1 MDRGVPRSM
10 TKLSEQRCVY
20 LGLPAFNEELAIAPL
35 FDRIRA
41 ARLDL
46 IETGL
51 VSDLQVIFYDD
62 GSTDKTPD
70 QVRTQSEGLDVMLLS
85 PANNGGLG
93 VAMRGLLNHFLDSAA
108 EQDVL
113 VVMDADDT
121 HDPNQIGELLTSMDE
136 YGQDVVVA
144 SRYRRGSIVAG
155 VPPYRQV
162 LSLGF
167 GGLVRVMLPVKG
179 VRDYSCGYRA
189 YTYSA
194 LCAVSEESGFPLQES
209 GFASMP
215 EVLVRLRGHG
225 LTFGEIPL
233 KLAYDRRLTV
243 SKMRAWQNTRRLLS
257 RIWSWRV
264 FPNRL
269 NDKPF
274 VGGET
279 RSWWSV
285 EHLTSDRP

>member
-1 MDRGVPRSM
+1 MDRGVTTSM
-10 TKLSEQRCVY
+10 TKLPERRCVY

-35 FDRIRA
+35 FARISA
-41 ARLDL
+41 AKLDL
-46 IETGL
+46 IKAGL
-51 VSDLQVIFYDD
+51 VSDLRVIFYDD
-62 GSTDKTPD
+62 GSTDNTAD
-70 QVRTQSEGLDVMLLS
+70 QVRETCEGLDVFLLT
-85 PANNGGLG
+85 PKHNGGLG
-93 VAMRGLLNHFLDSAA
+93 VAMRGLITQFLDQAQK
-108 EQDVL
+108 EDIL

-121 HDPNQIGELLTSMDE
+121 HDPNQISELLISMDRH
-136 YGQDVVVA
+136 GQDVVVA
-144 SRYRRGSIVAG
+144 SRYRRGSRVAG

-167 GGLVRVMLPVKG
+167 GALVRIMLPIKG
-179 VRDYSCGYRA
+179 IRDYSCGYRL
-189 YTYSA
+189 YTYPA
-194 LCAVSEESGFPLQES
+194 LSVASNESGFPLQES

-225 LTFGEIPL
+225 LAFGEIPL
-233 KLAYDRRLTV
+233 KLAYDRRLTE

-285 EHLTSDRP
+285 EHLTSDRA